1 MELLEK
7 SDVASVLGHSFALY
21 QKRLDATTDFID
33 VDVGLEL
40 DAMLVPCWCHAVCWP
55 FTGNSGLLNLTSYFV
70 DDPCILD
77 SVLPVWQS

>member
-40 DAMLVPCWCHAVCWP
+40 DAMLV
-55 FTGNSGLLNLTSYFV
+55 
-70 DDPCILD
+70 
-77 SVLPVWQS
+77 